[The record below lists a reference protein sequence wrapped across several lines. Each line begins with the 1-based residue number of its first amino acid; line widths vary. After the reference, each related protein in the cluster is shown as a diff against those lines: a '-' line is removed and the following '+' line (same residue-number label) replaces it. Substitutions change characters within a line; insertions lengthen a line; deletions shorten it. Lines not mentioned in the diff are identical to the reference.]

1 MLVLA
6 LVFLVVLVAPL
17 VVDLPAAART
27 AFSAADLAIW
37 PAFAVDYG
45 VRLYLAPARWHFVR
59 THPLDLIVLALPML
73 RPLRALRLLRPA
85 RLGAIAGVAHRR
97 AQRSLHATVAGYVT
111 TSAAGLLV
119 LAAAVMYDVERRAPA
134 GNIKSFPD
142 ALWWAVT
149 TVTTVGYGDR
159 YPTTGAGR
167 LVGGA
172 LMLVG
177 IALLGVV
184 TASIAAWFVGRL
196 RDVEVAEQSTQAT
209 LAEILAV
216 LQALHARAGRP
227 GATSSAQRLRRHGPP
242 GRRLAS
248 RWREPVKRAAL
259 LLLLPLAACSTPTPA
274 AAPPNPPSQPSQ
286 MPGTAS
292 ALSRPSSA
300 APPAL
305 PSSSLPVAPSPTRTA
320 GAGRTATAA
329 PAPPL
334 VTSSGALCHPRAV
347 PGGVLPDA
355 ACTPGT
361 ANPDATQAT
370 IGSTICRAGYTATIR
385 PPASYTDA
393 LKRQQIVA
401 YGYPDTDPRL
411 RGGSP
416 DRAGTGRR
424 AQRSAQPLVGAGA
437 LAEPE
442 GQGRERVAPAS
453 LRRLADAGRGATAD
467 RHRLDDR
474 RPLSPSRLRPATND
488 DDLAPGPSNDR
499 LRSGC

>member
-111 TSAAGLLV
+111 TSAAGVLV

-216 LQALHARAGRP
+216 LPALHARAGRP

-248 RWREPVKRAAL
+248 RWRE
-259 LLLLPLAACSTPTPA
+259 
-274 AAPPNPPSQPSQ
+274 
-286 MPGTAS
+286 
-292 ALSRPSSA
+292 
-300 APPAL
+300 
-305 PSSSLPVAPSPTRTA
+305 
-320 GAGRTATAA
+320 
-329 PAPPL
+329 
-334 VTSSGALCHPRAV
+334 
-347 PGGVLPDA
+347 
-355 ACTPGT
+355 
-361 ANPDATQAT
+361 
-370 IGSTICRAGYTATIR
+370 
-385 PPASYTDA
+385 
-393 LKRQQIVA
+393 
-401 YGYPDTDPRL
+401 
-411 RGGSP
+411 
-416 DRAGTGRR
+416 TG
-424 AQRSAQPLVGAGA
+424 
-437 LAEPE
+437 E
-442 GQGRERVAPAS
+442 
-453 LRRLADAGRGATAD
+453 AGRGAAAAAPRRLFHPEPGGRTAQPAVAAVADARDGVCAVPALVGCSTGAVVQLASGRPVAHADSCGRAD
-467 RHRLDDR
+467 RDRGAGAASGDQFRRAVPPAGRARWRPARRRVHARDRQPGRHPGHHRLDDLPR
-474 RPLSPSRLRPATND
+474 RLHRHHPPAGVLHQCAQAPADRRLRLSRHGSA
-488 DDLAPGPSNDR
+488 R
-499 LRSGC
+499 LREDHLIALELGGAPSDQRNVWPEPAHSPNPKDKVENVLCQRVCAGSLTLAEAQQRIATDWTTAAR

>member
-1 MLVLA
+1 VG
-6 LVFLVVLVAPL
+6 
-17 VVDLPAAART
+17 R
-27 AFSAADLAIW
+27 
-37 PAFAVDYG
+37 
-45 VRLYLAPARWHFVR
+45 H
-59 THPLDLIVLALPML
+59 
-73 RPLRALRLLRPA
+73 
-85 RLGAIAGVAHRR
+85 
-97 AQRSLHATVAGYVT
+97 
-111 TSAAGLLV
+111 
-119 LAAAVMYDVERRAPA
+119 
-134 GNIKSFPD
+134 
-142 ALWWAVT
+142 

-248 RWREPVKRAAL
+248 RWREPVKRAAV
-259 LLLLPLAACSTPTPA
+259 LLLLPLAACSTPNPA
-274 AAPPNPPSQPSQ
+274 AAPPNPPSQLSQ
-286 MPGTAS
+286 PPVTAS

-300 APPAL
+300 APPEL
-305 PSSSLPVAPSPTRTA
+305 SSSSLPVAPSPTRTA
-320 GAGRTATAA
+320 AAGRTARSPTAI
-329 PAPPL
+329 PTR
-334 VTSSGALCHPRAV
+334 VC
-347 PGGVLPDA
+347 A
-355 ACTPGT
+355 AT
-361 ANPDATQAT
+361 
-370 IGSTICRAGYTATIR
+370 R
-385 PPASYTDA
+385 
-393 LKRQQIVA
+393 
-401 YGYPDTDPRL
+401 
-411 RGGSP
+411 GSP

-424 AQRSAQPLVGAGA
+424 AQRSAQPLAGAGA

-442 GQGRERVAPAS
+442 GQGRERVAPAG

-467 RHRLDDR
+467 RHGLDDR

-499 LRSGC
+499 LRSGWGWSVLVRATSHGGPTRWTCCQVRRTTPV